1 MNKLRK
7 SVWTILCFWSIA
19 YGQTE
24 KFTDSTDQSLIHLGY
39 SSQSEDLFSGSVFSL
54 KSQDFAQGLITD
66 PMQLIRGKVPGLGVL
81 KAGGDPNE
89 AYELR
94 LRGLNSVE
102 SSTLPLIVIDGFP
115 AADYQSIDPEDIE
128 RITILRDAASAAIY
142 GIRSA
147 NGVILIETKKG
158 KEGKL
163 SINYHTQLVTSSVVN
178 KPEILNAQ
186 EFNAFRNQ
194 LNNSGG

>member
-81 KAGGDPNE
+81 KAGG
-89 AYELR
+89 
-94 LRGLNSVE
+94 
-102 SSTLPLIVIDGFP
+102 
-115 AADYQSIDPEDIE
+115 
-128 RITILRDAASAAIY
+128 
-142 GIRSA
+142 
-147 NGVILIETKKG
+147 
-158 KEGKL
+158 
-163 SINYHTQLVTSSVVN
+163 
-178 KPEILNAQ
+178 
-186 EFNAFRNQ
+186 
-194 LNNSGG
+194 